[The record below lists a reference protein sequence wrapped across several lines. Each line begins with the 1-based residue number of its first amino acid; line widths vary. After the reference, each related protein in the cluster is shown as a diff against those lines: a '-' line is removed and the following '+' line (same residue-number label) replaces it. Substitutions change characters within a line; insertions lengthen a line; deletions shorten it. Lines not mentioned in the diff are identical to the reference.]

1 MSRLRDWLKAQYGS
15 GREFTSARQLSLA
28 VSAKSGSHNPNLVYD
43 IENRGTAKIE
53 TLLHL
58 AEVLD
63 IPPIRVFIEAGWITE
78 DDLKDNLLETERQ
91 FLYTWRLLTPNDQRM
106 IHEVAERLLRIG
118 GN

>member
-1 MSRLRDWLKAQYGS
+1 MSRLREWLRAQYGS
-15 GREFTSARQLSLA
+15 GKRFKSARQLSLA
-28 VSAKSGSHNPNLVYD
+28 VSGRSDSHNPNLVYD

-63 IPPIRVFIEAGWITE
+63 IPPIRIFIEAGWITE
-78 DDLKDNLLETERQ
+78 SDLKDNLLETERQ
-91 FLYTWRLLTPNDQRM
+91 FLYKWRLLTPEDQRM
-106 IHEVAERLLRIG
+106 IREVAERLLQIG